1 MTEFLTA
8 KYAEYTPVN
17 GKYVNLKNRPLY
29 VNLKNR
35 PLYVNLKNRPL
46 YVNLK
51 NRPLYDPFTRDDR
64 EKVEKGWKSPE

>member
-17 GKYVNLKNRPLY
+17 GKY